1 MRVKSLAVCA
11 VSLVFVVS
19 LAAGTSFADVMVDIG
34 GTQMTH
40 PTNVNIAGNYGPNCP
55 SPSTNRA
62 ITIAPAGTGTARV
75 EALSDSSIDNLK
87 MSNVRITA
95 NCPVSN
101 FRIAFGF
108 NHVVEPT
115 VVSPTQIRFKYYS
128 SGKLVRTGTT
138 PPPGASVKTKAS
150 YDNTPPSPP
159 STTYN
164 SSGAVGS
171 EQTRS
176 TYIFSTSGLTP
187 NLTNIASPRG
197 LQAEFTFT
205 LPLANDYLQMTQYYV
220 QDYPAAGG
228 GDGGSAA
235 GASWAHKAVL
245 NMLMSTASTTEA
257 LGCDLCVLADSS
269 ALEAEKVKMFV
280 MNNMDNLSQDMARG
294 RGEHLTSLATLI
306 NIPVMQQTVFF
317 SRAQEQYSALA
328 QQGTVT
334 PEQLLATLET
344 TRNFVQ

>member
-1 MRVKSLAVCA
+1 
-11 VSLVFVVS
+11 
-19 LAAGTSFADVMVDIG
+19 MVDIG
-34 GTQMTH
+34 GTQLTH
-40 PTNVNIAGNYGPNCP
+40 ATNVNIAGDYGPSCP
-55 SPSTNRA
+55 SPSTMKA
-62 ITIAPAGTGTARV
+62 ITITPKTTGSNARV

-87 MSNVRITA
+87 MSNVKIKA

-108 NHVVEPT
+108 NHTVEPT

-128 SGKLVRTGTT
+128 AGNLVRTGTT

-159 STTYN
+159 STTYD
-164 SSGAVGS
+164 SPGAVGS

-176 TYIFSTSGLTP
+176 TYIFSTSGLTG
-187 NLTNIASPRG
+187 NLTNLANPRG

-205 LPLANDYLQMTQYYV
+205 LPLANDSLQMTQYYV

-235 GASWAHKAVL
+235 GAFWAEKSVL
-245 NMLMSTASTTEA
+245 NILMSTASTSQA

-269 ALEAEKVKMFV
+269 APEAEKVRMFV
-280 MNNMDNLSQDMARG
+280 MNNMDNLSQDMASG

-306 NIPVMQQTVFF
+306 NIPVTQQTVFF

-344 TRNFVQ
+344 AWNFVQ